1 MNKMLLIIIDHH
13 TRSRARV
20 KYINII
26 LLSFKIVIRHP
37 RCSRQGAL
45 TPHSSANDRVDRV
58 HGARRLEV
66 VVGLEGR
73 RYHGDDAR
81 RRGARGVLEGVPY
94 VRGSRARALTDQM
107 YVLQP
112 DNGPSRTSS
121 GSPAAL
127 LDLVE
132 AIVSRAFSLEPL
144 PPHYVECP
152 HMAT

>member
-1 MNKMLLIIIDHH
+1 M
-13 TRSRARV
+13 
-20 KYINII
+20 
-26 LLSFKIVIRHP
+26 
-37 RCSRQGAL
+37 
-45 TPHSSANDRVDRV
+45 
-58 HGARRLEV
+58 
-66 VVGLEGR
+66 GLEGR
-73 RYHGDDAR
+73 GHGDTVMKSEER
-81 RRGARGVLEGVPY
+81 PRGALGGVPF
-94 VRGSRARALTDQM
+94 VRRLRARALTGQM

-121 GSPAAL
+121 SSPAAL

>member
-1 MNKMLLIIIDHH
+1 M
-13 TRSRARV
+13 
-20 KYINII
+20 
-26 LLSFKIVIRHP
+26 IRHP
-37 RCSRQGAL
+37 WCFRQGVL

-58 HGARRLEV
+58 HRARRLEV

-73 RYHGDDAR
+73 RYTVMMREEER
-81 RRGARGVLEGVPY
+81 RRGQGRGVLEGVPC
-94 VRGSRARALTDQM
+94 VRGPRARALTDQM

>member
-1 MNKMLLIIIDHH
+1 MLSTRHIN
-13 TRSRARV
+13 TSFECERSRR
-20 KYINII
+20 
-26 LLSFKIVIRHP
+26 
-37 RCSRQGAL
+37 
-45 TPHSSANDRVDRV
+45 SSAC
-58 HGARRLEV
+58 GAKAPSRRGV
-66 VVGLEGR
+66 R
-73 RYHGDDAR
+73 RAKVHGDDAR
-81 RRGARGVLEGVPY
+81 RRGEGARGVSEGVPY
-94 VRGSRARALTDQM
+94 VREPRARALTDQM

>member
-1 MNKMLLIIIDHH
+1 MR
-13 TRSRARV
+13 TR
-20 KYINII
+20 
-26 LLSFKIVIRHP
+26 
-37 RCSRQGAL
+37 
-45 TPHSSANDRVDRV
+45 DRIDRV
-58 HGARRLEV
+58 HRARRLEV

-73 RYHGDDAR
+73 GHDDAWAR
-81 RRGARGVLEGVPY
+81 SEERARGALGGVPF
-94 VRGSRARALTDQM
+94 VRRPRARALTGQM